1 METVATRVTV
11 GRPCQRA
18 YGAPIPLHEQRVA
31 EARVVYLLRLAASFP
46 SVTADFQIV
55 EAWFN
60 QVVEFRNLAT
70 VGTAPFRL
78 PSQRLHA
85 LTTDR
90 SGLSRYLASR
100 GYQSSNTILAV
111 EDVFIAR
118 SEIDCPIH
126 GTIARHRASRHTQRT
141 IRPTDVRTKA
151 ITHRDLEDTGRH
163 TTTTAGPTKAV
174 VRFSDSTYED
184 GAIPKVDADPSTD
197 KLLSSHTINTPVNR
211 FPAGTISPVASFIL
225 IFLFA
230 ILGISTRHLLSCF
243 RLRPQH

>member
-1 METVATRVTV
+1 V
-11 GRPCQRA
+11 GQSCHHA

-31 EARVVYLLRLAASFP
+31 EAHAVYLLRLAASFP
-46 SVTADFQIV
+46 SVTADFQVV

-70 VGTAPFRL
+70 VGTAAFRL
-78 PSQRLHA
+78 TGQRLHA
-85 LTTDR
+85 LSTDR

-111 EDVFIAR
+111 EDVCVAR

-126 GTIARHRASRHTQRT
+126 GAIDRQRASRHTQRT
-141 IRPTDVRTKA
+141 IRPTDVRNKA
-151 ITHRDLEDTGRH
+151 ITHRHLEDTGRR
-163 TTTTAGPTKAV
+163 TTKTASRTKTV

-184 GAIPKVDADPSTD
+184 GACPKVDAHPSAN
-197 KLLSSHTINTPVNR
+197 KCLSPHTISTPVNR
-211 FPAGTISPVASFIL
+211 LPAGTISPVASFIL

-230 ILGISTRHLLSCF
+230 ILGISARRLL
-243 RLRPQH
+243 L